1 MEPKVSFLE
10 LLKPFHI
17 KPQNERIYIEAL
29 THSSY
34 ANENHLEVTK
44 DYEKLEFM
52 GDAVF
57 QLVSAELIY
66 NNFPEKTEGELT
78 KLRSKL
84 VRTESFATL
93 GRKLQIHEMMYLGHG
108 EEKDRGKKD
117 KIIEDIVEAFIGAL
131 FIDRGYKI
139 ARIVARRWLLTILS
153 ELKEDDIE
161 DYKSELQE
169 LIQSDSREPLQY
181 ELIRTEGKDNNK
193 MFYYKVSHD
202 GMLLG
207 EGKGKSKKAAE
218 QEAAKVALSKS
229 AK

>member
-1 MEPKVSFLE
+1 MEPKISFHE

-17 KPQNERIYIEAL
+17 KPRNEQYYIEAL

-34 ANENHLEVTK
+34 AYEVHGNKHT

-57 QLVSAELIY
+57 QLVSAELVY
-66 NNFPEKTEGELT
+66 KNFPEKSEGELT

-84 VRTESFATL
+84 VRTESFAKL
-93 GRKLQIHEMMYLGHG
+93 GRELNIHNMIYLGHG

-117 KIIEDIVEAFIGAL
+117 KIIEDVVEAFLGAV

-139 ARIVARRWLLTILS
+139 ARIVARRWLLQILS
-153 ELKEDDIE
+153 ELKEDDVE
-161 DYKSELQE
+161 DYKSQLQE
-169 LIQSDSREPLQY
+169 LIQSDSREPLKY
-181 ELIRTEGKDNNK
+181 ELLYTEGKDNNK
-193 MFYYKVSHD
+193 MFYYRVTHD
-202 GMLLG
+202 GVILG

-218 QEAAKVALSKS
+218 QEAAKVALSKL